1 MKKDSIEEK
10 VIKLEELVRQNNEQI
25 AQLYRIESKQ
35 NGEYIKMQEEWQSI
49 KLQIDPLK
57 GHLTEAR
64 IVYNT
69 VLTMGKDIEYMKSEI
84 SEVKQLVTTQYVQK
98 SDYEPVKRIVYG
110 LVSIILTAVVVA
122 IVALVLQK

>member
-25 AQLYRIESKQ
+25 AQLFRIESKQ